1 MEIFND
7 NELVSI
13 IMPVY
18 NGVRTIGKSI
28 ESVLAQTYPRWELII
43 IDDCSTDDTKTVV
56 ACYQDERIRYWCQ
69 SQNLGVAKAR
79 NKGISMAQ
87 GRYIA
92 FLDSDDLW
100 LPEKLA
106 EQLSFMHRNNY
117 GFTYT
122 EYRHFTDDH
131 HNVGKIIKV
140 QDCVSYKELLKGND
154 IGCLTVMLD
163 RQIFPDIKM
172 PSERHEDYIT
182 WLNLL
187 RIGKNAYGLHKDL
200 ARYRKTAESLTGNK
214 WQSFKWT
221 WDVYRKSQG
230 LSCHESLKNICYYII
245 KGLKKHY

>member
-18 NGVRTIGKSI
+18 NGAQTICEGI
-28 ESVLAQTYPRWELII
+28 DSVLAQTYVRWELII
-43 IDDCSTDDTKTVV
+43 IDDCSTDDTKKVV
-56 ACYQDERIRYWCQ
+56 ASYQDKRIRYWRQ
-69 SQNLGVAKAR
+69 SKNLGVAMAR
-79 NKGISMAQ
+79 NKGICMAY

-106 EQLSFMHRNNY
+106 HQLAFMSLNNY

-122 EYRHFTDDH
+122 EYRHFTESS
-131 HNVGKIIKV
+131 NIVGKIIKV
-140 QDCVSYKELLKGND
+140 PDYVDYQELLKGNV

-163 RQIFPDIKM
+163 RYIFPEIKM
-172 PSERHEDYIT
+172 SAERHEDYIT

-187 RIGKNAYGLHKDL
+187 QAGKKAYGLHEDL
-200 ARYRKTAESLTGNK
+200 ARYRKTAKSLTGNK
-214 WQSFKWT
+214 WKSFKWT
-221 WDVYRKSQG
+221 WRVYRKSQG
-230 LSCHESLKNICYYII
+230 LSRSESLKNICHYII
-245 KGLKKHY
+245 KGLQKHY